1 MIFSLHLQLNSLIYS
16 NHFSRYIR
24 GKLVSFP
31 SSKPIARGEILIL
44 ISTAPG
50 WIQSVLKQL
59 RTFVSARTKVD
70 HVTRSLP
77 LSDVNPRIVSR
88 YRNQGTTCRFQR
100 RPPFPSTMRNLQLT
114 RWNVETIIETLGK
127 YQSRVTEG
135 EIIQTFTHRTG
146 YSNGFE
152 FSSKTRYYR

>member
-1 MIFSLHLQLNSLIYS
+1 MLIHVLFLDIAIKVRRAVS
-16 NHFSRYIR
+16 NDA
-24 GKLVSFP
+24 LP
-31 SSKPIARGEILIL
+31 S
-44 ISTAPG
+44 
-50 WIQSVLKQL
+50 
-59 RTFVSARTKVD
+59 
-70 HVTRSLP
+70 
-77 LSDVNPRIVSR
+77 
-88 YRNQGTTCRFQR
+88 
-100 RPPFPSTMRNLQLT
+100 PPPMRNLQLT

>member
-16 NHFSRYIR
+16 NHFSRYIC

-100 RPPFPSTMRNLQLT
+100 RPPFPSTHAKSPTYAMERRNDN
-114 RWNVETIIETLGK
+114 WNLGQISVTCNRRRDYPNVYASNRIFEWFRVFIE
-127 YQSRVTEG
+127 
-135 EIIQTFTHRTG
+135 
-146 YSNGFE
+146 N
-152 FSSKTRYYR
+152 